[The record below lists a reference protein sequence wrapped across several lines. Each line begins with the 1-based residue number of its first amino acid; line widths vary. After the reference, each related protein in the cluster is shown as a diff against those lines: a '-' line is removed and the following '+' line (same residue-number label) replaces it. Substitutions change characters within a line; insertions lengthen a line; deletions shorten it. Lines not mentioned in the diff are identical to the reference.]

1 MNRLGGGIVA
11 GRTGYSIIVDRTS
24 EAVFALRQQEIQI
37 SSQSAHCD
45 SGR

>member
-1 MNRLGGGIVA
+1 MMGVGVDMDGASVVK
-11 GRTGYSIIVDRTS
+11 GRTC
-24 EAVFALRQQEIQI
+24 EAVFALCQQEIQI